1 MTKKLGITARAAQ
14 EVRRAAQQSG
24 AVGMPLR
31 VAAKAE
37 PDGSVTLGIGFD
49 YERSND
55 DMIETA
61 GVTLLISKHSAPLL
75 EDKLLDWVEIKPG
88 EHGFVVIEAPKPEE
102 GEPRTDAGA
111 EAAPE

>member
-1 MTKKLGITARAAQ
+1 MTKKLGITPRAAK
-14 EVRRAAQQSG
+14 EVRRAAEQSG
-24 AVGMPLR
+24 AGAMPLR
-31 VAAKAE
+31 VAAKQE

-49 YERSND
+49 LERSND

-61 GVTLLISKHSAPLL
+61 GVTLLISKHSSPLL
-75 EDKLLDWVEIKPG
+75 EDKLLDYVELEPG
-88 EHGFVVIEAPKPEE
+88 KNGFVVIEAPKAEE

>member
-14 EVRRAAQQSG
+14 EVRRAAAESG
-24 AVGMPLR
+24 TVGMPLR

-75 EDKLLDWVEIKPG
+75 EDKLLDWVEVEPG
-88 EHGFVVIEAPKPEE
+88 QHGFVVIEAPQPKEE
-102 GEPRTDAGA
+102 EPGT
-111 EAAPE
+111 ETAPE